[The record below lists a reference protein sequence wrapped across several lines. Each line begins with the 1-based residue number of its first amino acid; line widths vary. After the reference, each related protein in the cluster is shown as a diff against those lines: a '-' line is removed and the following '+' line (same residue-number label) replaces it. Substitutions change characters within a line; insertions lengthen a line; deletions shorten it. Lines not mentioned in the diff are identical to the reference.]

1 MINLTELHTNL
12 VDQDTAL
19 RSAMNWWTESDRL
32 RTMPALSTAEILAEG
47 LCAIHER
54 LGNIAEIL
62 AMKS

>member
-1 MINLTELHTNL
+1 MIDVTQLHTNL
-12 VDQDTAL
+12 VKQDDKMREFMAYYTGIAH
-19 RSAMNWWTESDRL
+19 SNPTYA
-32 RTMPALSTAEILAEG
+32 TAEILAEG